1 MFNFR
6 KKDSK
11 SDKPDNKAQSTP
23 SFAQRLQAGLGKTRQ
38 ALFGDI
44 RNLFG
49 DGGTLDEVMEELE
62 MRLITADAGIEAT
75 DEIMQELRKNCR
87 DETQLFEQLQ
97 QILTDKLLPHERP
110 LDIDKLSGPFV
121 ILVIGVNGAG
131 KTTTIGKLANRYQ
144 QSGHKVMLAAGD
156 TFRAAAVE
164 QLQAWGDRHNVPVI
178 AQSTGADSAS
188 VLYDALEAA
197 KARGIDVLIADTA
210 GRLHT
215 KSNLMDEL
223 VKIKRVLAKL
233 DNNAPHETLLVL
245 DAGTGQNAIAQT
257 SQFHQAIGITGL
269 ALTKLDGTAKGGV
282 LFALARQFDLPVR
295 FIGIG
300 EQADDLRDFS
310 ASEFVSALLGT
321 NPVSS

>member
-1 MFNFR
+1 MFKFA

-11 SDKPDNKAQSTP
+11 SGKPDSKDASSRT
-23 SFAQRLQAGLGKTRQ
+23 FTQRLQAGLGKTRQ

-49 DGGTLDEVMEELE
+49 GDGSLDEIMDELE

-75 DEIMQELRKNCR
+75 EEIIQELRSNCR
-87 DETQLFEQLQ
+87 DATQLLDQLQ
-97 QILTDKLLPHERP
+97 QILTTKLLPHERP
-110 LDIDKLSGPFV
+110 LDIDQLPSPVV

-164 QLQAWGDRHNVPVI
+164 QLQTWGQRHDVPVI

-188 VLYDALEAA
+188 VIYDALEAA

-210 GRLHT
+210 GRLHN
-215 KSNLMDEL
+215 KANLMDEL
-223 VKIKRVLAKL
+223 AKIKRVLAKL
-233 DNNAPHETLLVL
+233 DSNAPHETLLVL
-245 DAGTGQNAIAQT
+245 DAGTGQNAVSQA
-257 SQFHQAIGITGL
+257 SQFHDAIGITGL

-282 LFALARQFDLPVR
+282 LFALARHFDLPVR
-295 FIGIG
+295 FIGVG
-300 EQADDLRDFS
+300 EQSDDLRDFN
-310 ASEFVSALLGT
+310 AADFVTALLDTGQD
-321 NPVSS
+321 NS

>member
-1 MFNFR
+1 MFNFG

-11 SDKPDNKAQSTP
+11 SDKPGNKDQSTP
-23 SFAQRLQAGLGKTRQ
+23 SFAQRLQNGLGKTRQ

-49 DGGTLDEVMEELE
+49 DNGSLDEILDELE

-75 DEIMQELRKNCR
+75 EEIMQELRKNCR
-87 DETQLFEQLQ
+87 DATQLFDQLH
-97 QILTDKLLPHERP
+97 QILTAKLSPHEHP
-110 LDIDKLSGPFV
+110 LDIDELPAPVV

-164 QLQAWGDRHNVPVI
+164 QLQSWGDRHDVPVI

-188 VLYDALEAA
+188 VIYDALEAA

-210 GRLHT
+210 GRLHN
-215 KSNLMDEL
+215 KAHLMDEL
-223 VKIKRVLAKL
+223 SKIKRVMAKL
-233 DNNAPHETLLVL
+233 DGNAPHETLLVL
-245 DAGTGQNAIAQT
+245 DAGTGQNAV
-257 SQFHQAIGITGL
+257 SQATLFHDAIGITGL

-295 FIGIG
+295 FIGVG
-300 EQADDLRDFS
+300 EQSDDLRDFN
-310 ASEFVSALLGT
+310 AAEFVSALLGD
-321 NPVSS
+321 NPASD

>member
-1 MFNFR
+1 M
-6 KKDSK
+6 D
-11 SDKPDNKAQSTP
+11 
-23 SFAQRLQAGLGKTRQ
+23 
-38 ALFGDI
+38 
-44 RNLFG
+44 
-49 DGGTLDEVMEELE
+49 ELE

-233 DNNAPHETLLVL
+233 DNNAPHETLLIL
-245 DAGTGQNAIAQT
+245 DAGTGQNAVSQT